1 MATTATGI
9 EALTAEYL
17 AELAEKTP
25 RSHALRREAEPV
37 LSGGVSSHFKAW
49 QPFYVAEAH
58 GSHLTDVDGNDYV
71 DLVMGFGPNS
81 LGHSPRVVMDAVREQ
96 LDHGTS
102 LAIGTPL
109 EVELARTI
117 ARLVPSME
125 QMRFVVTGTEA
136 TLMALRTARAFTG
149 RTRVARFEGHY
160 HGQHDAALASVAH
173 VAGPEDRPEPV
184 ADGAGIPRAVLDD
197 VVVLPWND
205 IDRVA
210 PVVREHAAELAAVI
224 LEPVPFS
231 NIGGVEPDREFVRAL
246 RELTG
251 QYGTL
256 LVFDEVITGFR
267 LGLGG
272 AAAHFGVRPDLHVF
286 GKAVGGGLP
295 VGVFGGRRDVMEAV
309 VRPKPNDPHAHETI
323 FQSGTFSGAPP
334 AMAAGMAMLRE
345 LERTDAID
353 VADARAEAIR
363 AGWREILDEL
373 RLPAQV
379 TGISSWLGIAFTDRP
394 VRTRRD
400 ALTADSAVART
411 FSLGLLAGGVYLAPS
426 HPGFTSAAHTGDDVQ
441 RVLDASAAVL
451 ERIAAAS
458 R

>member
-1 MATTATGI
+1 MATTAGLDV
-9 EALTAEYL
+9 LTTDYL
-17 AELAEKTP
+17 AELEEKTP
-25 RSHALRREAEPV
+25 GSHALRTQAELV

-49 QPFYVAEAH
+49 QPFYVSKAE

-81 LGHSPRVVMDAVREQ
+81 LGHSPAVVTDAVRSV
-96 LDHGTS
+96 LDRGTS
-102 LAIGTPL
+102 LAVATPL
-109 EVELARTI
+109 EVELAQTI
-117 ARLVPSME
+117 SRLVPSME

-136 TLMALRTARAFTG
+136 TMMALRTARAFTG

-160 HGQHDAALASVAH
+160 HGQHDGALASVAR
-173 VAGPEDRPEPV
+173 VAGSERRPQAV
-184 ADGAGIPRAVLDD
+184 ADGAGIPQGVLDD

-205 IDRVA
+205 IDAVA
-210 PVVREHAAELAAVI
+210 PLVRETVDDLAAII

-231 NIGGVEPDREFVRAL
+231 NIGGVEPDREFLRAL
-246 RELTG
+246 RELTT
-251 QYGTL
+251 QHRTL

-286 GKAVGGGLP
+286 GKAVGGGFP

-309 VRPKPNDPHAHETI
+309 VRPRPGDPHSAETI

-334 AMAAGMAMLRE
+334 AMAAGLAMLRE
-345 LERTDAID
+345 LEQTDAIA

-363 AGWREILDEL
+363 AGWRETVAELGLD
-373 RLPAQV
+373 AQV
-379 TGISSWLGIAFTDRP
+379 TGISSWLGVAFTERP
-394 VRTRRD
+394 IRTLRD
-400 ALTADSAVART
+400 ALTADGARARA
-411 FSLGLLAGGVYLAPS
+411 FSLGLLAGGAYLAPS
-426 HPGFTSAAHTGDDVQ
+426 HPGFTSSAHSEDDVR
-441 RVLDASAAVL
+441 RVLDVSADVL
-451 ERIAAAS
+451 ARIEAAG